1 MANATDYALRAR
13 LPGLPAIAC
22 AVAQFVKDVG
32 TGFMAT
38 SRVLVTLVGCI
49 TLVGASAVLANA
61 SWRDRLA
68 EQVPVALAAL
78 VPSLSLPDAVA
89 AEAPEPTAEPA
100 AGTVTVARA
109 DPQQRFV
116 TQYLARRYRV
126 ADEAVRRLVAAAY
139 ESGQERQLDP
149 LLILAVMAVESS
161 MNPFAESAVG
171 AQGLMQVMTR
181 VHADKFQ
188 QHGGDHAAL
197 DPIANIKVGSAILQ
211 DLVRRGGSVERG
223 LQLYVGAG
231 NNEDDG
237 GYAARVLAERSRIAT
252 AASGKVEAA
261 LAAGMRSDVARPD
274 IKPAADKPQ
283 ADAAADA
290 SAMGAKTKP
299 AA

>member
-1 MANATDYALRAR
+1 MANATDYALRAQ
-13 LPGLPAIAC
+13 LPAVAE
-22 AVAQFVKDVG
+22 AAAQFVKDVC

-38 SRVLVTLVGCI
+38 SRALVTLVGCI
-49 TLVGASAVLANA
+49 TLVGAAAILAN
-61 SWRDRLA
+61 SHWRDRLA

-78 VPSLSLPDAVA
+78 VPSMVAPEAVA
-89 AEAPEPTAEPA
+89 AEVAEPSIEQP
-100 AGTVTVARA
+100 VNVVRA

-126 ADEAVRRLVAAAY
+126 ADEAVRMLVAAAY
-139 ESGQERQLDP
+139 EAGQERQLDP

-161 MNPFAESAVG
+161 MNPFAESAMG

-188 QHGGDHAAL
+188 PHGGDHAAL

-231 NNEDDG
+231 NSEDDG
-237 GYAARVLAERSRIAT
+237 GYAARVLAERGRIAT
-252 AASGKVEAA
+252 AASGKVDSA
-261 LAAGMRSDVARPD
+261 LAAGMRADIARPEM
-274 IKPAADKPQ
+274 KPVVDTAKPQ
-283 ADAAADA
+283 ADAAVDA
-290 SAMGAKTKP
+290 TVAGEKTKP

>member
-1 MANATDYALRAR
+1 MANATDYALRAQ
-13 LPGLPAIAC
+13 LPAVAH
-22 AVAQFVKDVG
+22 AAAQFVKDVG

-49 TLVGASAVLANA
+49 TLVGASAVLANP

-68 EQVPVALAAL
+68 EQVPMALAAL
-78 VPSLSLPDAVA
+78 LPSLAVQEASA
-89 AEAPEPTAEPA
+89 AEATEPTTEQA
-100 AGTVTVARA
+100 AATQVTARA

-126 ADEAVRRLVAAAY
+126 ADEAVRMLVAAAY
-139 ESGQERQLDP
+139 EAGQERQLDP
-149 LLILAVMAVESS
+149 MLILAVMAVESS

-237 GYAARVLAERSRIAT
+237 GYAARVLAERGRIAT
-252 AASGKVEAA
+252 AATGKVDAA
-261 LAAGMRSDVARPD
+261 LAAGMRSDVARPEM
-274 IKPAADKPQ
+274 KPVSDKPQ

-290 SAMGAKTKP
+290 SVTGAKAKP

>member
-1 MANATDYALRAR
+1 MANATDYALR
-13 LPGLPAIAC
+13 GQFPALAA

-49 TLVGASAVLANA
+49 TLVGVSAVLANA
-61 SWRDRLA
+61 GWRDRLA

-78 VPSLSLPDAVA
+78 VPSVFVQEAAA
-89 AEAPEPTAEPA
+89 AEATEPSSDEVAATA
-100 AGTVTVARA
+100 VVARA

-126 ADEAVRRLVAAAY
+126 ADEAVRMLVAAAY
-139 ESGQERQLDP
+139 EVGQERQLDP

-231 NNEDDG
+231 NSEDDG
-237 GYAARVLAERSRIAT
+237 GYTARVLAERTRIAT
-252 AASGKVEAA
+252 AASGKVDAA
-261 LAAGMRSDVARPD
+261 LAAGMRSDVTRTEMKPVVDKPQTDAAAEASVTGAN
-274 IKPAADKPQ
+274 KPAA
-283 ADAAADA
+283 
-290 SAMGAKTKP
+290 
-299 AA
+299 

>member
-1 MANATDYALRAR
+1 MANAADYALRAR
-13 LPGLPAIAC
+13 LPAVAG
-22 AVAQFVKDVG
+22 AVAQFLKDVV

-78 VPSLSLPDAVA
+78 VPSLSVQDAVA
-89 AEAPEPTAEPA
+89 AEATEASADQTPGTA
-100 AGTVTVARA
+100 VVARA

-126 ADEAVRRLVAAAY
+126 ADEAVRMLVAAAY
-139 ESGQERQLDP
+139 EAGQERQLDP

-181 VHADKFQ
+181 VHTDKFQ

-237 GYAARVLAERSRIAT
+237 GYAARVLAERGRIAT
-252 AASGKVEAA
+252 AATGKVDAA
-261 LAAGMRSDVARPD
+261 LAAGMRSDVARPEL
-274 IKPAADKPQ
+274 KPVADKPQ

-290 SAMGAKTKP
+290 SVTGAKSKP